1 LNKGRLILACWALLS
16 LSTLGHTAPRTE
28 DERFAQ
34 IYRSEWQ
41 WRERHVAPDEDDA
54 TSVRPYLPDVSA
66 AGEAGQTAYLA
77 AVMRSLDAIHPGRL
91 SAEDRI
97 NYGIYRAQIDALL
110 NAQRF
115 REYEKPLSAEGGFW
129 SDLAAVARRPLKSEA
144 EYRDFLAML
153 DQIPRYYADQII
165 NMRAGLARGFTPPR
179 VTLQGRDS
187 TIAEVAEAKSPED
200 CVFYSP
206 FQAMPAQIPAA
217 SQAALRAAAIASI
230 RDGVIPAH
238 QRLLSFVRDVY
249 IPNARVSLAAEALPD
264 GKAYYR
270 SKIREFATVDLSPYE
285 IHAIGV
291 AAVASIGAEMQAVMS
306 EVGFQG
312 DLPAFLQFL
321 RTDPRFYATTPLQLI
336 KEAAYITKQ
345 FDAKVSLYFGHLPR
359 ARFAI
364 TPVPPEL
371 APFYPAA
378 KGGPW
383 GFMLNTSA
391 LPSRPL
397 YALRALTLHES
408 APGHAF
414 QIPLAFENINQPD
427 FRRKVSIA
435 AFSEGW
441 ALYCERLGVEMGMY
455 ETPYERFGMLSY
467 QRWRAARLVVDTGL
481 HAQGWTRDQ
490 AQAYLR
496 ENTALS
502 DHEIEYEVD
511 RYIARPGQALAY
523 YLGERAIW
531 QARAKAESALGSK
544 FNLRAFHDTVL
555 ELSAAP
561 IPVLSARIDR
571 FIAEGGQGP
580 YPLEEE

>member
-1 LNKGRLILACWALLS
+1 MKSPTIFACSVMMLLS
-16 LSTLGHTAPRTE
+16 VAAHGAPRTA
-28 DERFAQ
+28 DGRFAQ
-34 IYRSEWQ
+34 IYHAEWH
-41 WRERHVAPDEDDA
+41 WRELHVAPDEDDA
-54 TSVRPYLPDVSA
+54 TSVRPYLPDVSVA
-66 AGEAGQTAYLA
+66 AEAKQTAYLTEI
-77 AVMRSLDAIHPGRL
+77 MRALDALHPADL
-91 SAEDRI
+91 SAEQRI
-97 NYGIYRAQIDALL
+97 NYGIYHAQIDALL
-110 NAQRF
+110 SAQKF

-129 SDLAAVARRPLKSEA
+129 SDLAAVARRPLKNEA
-144 EYRDFLAML
+144 QYRDYLSML
-153 DQIPRYYADQII
+153 EQIPRYYADEII

-179 VTLQGRDS
+179 ITLAGRDS
-187 TIAEVAEAKSPED
+187 TIAEVAEVKTPED
-200 CVFYSP
+200 SVFYTP
-206 FQAMPAQIPAA
+206 FRTMPAEIPAA
-217 SQAALRAAAIASI
+217 TQAALRAAASATI
-230 RDGVIPAH
+230 RDGVTPAH
-238 QRLLSFVRDVY
+238 QRLLAFIRDEY
-249 IPNARVSLAAEALPD
+249 IPQARQTLAAEALPD
-264 GKAYYR
+264 GKAYYQ
-270 SKIREFATVDLSPYE
+270 SKIREFATVDLSPAE
-285 IHAIGV
+285 IHAIGI
-291 AAVASIGAEMQAVMS
+291 AAVASIQAEMQAVMT

-312 DLPAFLQFL
+312 DLPAFLQLL
-321 RTDPRFYATTPLQLI
+321 RTDPRFYATTPLQLLVQ
-336 KEAAYITKQ
+336 AAYIAKQ
-345 FDAKVSLYFGHLPR
+345 FDGKVGLYFGHLPR

-397 YALRALTLHES
+397 YALRALTMHES

-414 QIPLAFENINQPD
+414 QIPLAFESLGQPD

-455 ETPYERFGMLSY
+455 ETPYDRFGMLSY

-481 HAQGWTRDQ
+481 HAQGWTREH

-511 RYIARPGQALAY
+511 RYIAKPGQALAY

-531 QARAKAESALGSK
+531 QARAKAEQALGPK

-571 FIAEGGQGP
+571 FIAEGGKGP
-580 YPLEEE
+580 YPLEEQ